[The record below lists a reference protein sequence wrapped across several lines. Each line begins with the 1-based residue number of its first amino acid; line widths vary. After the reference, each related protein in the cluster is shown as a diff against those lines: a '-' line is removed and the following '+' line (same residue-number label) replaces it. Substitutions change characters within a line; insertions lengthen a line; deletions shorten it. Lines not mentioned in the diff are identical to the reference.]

1 MANISSAFVAIRDN
15 VQQVSNLPIF
25 DDAESGYWSLNSN
38 INNDSPLGMDLG
50 LFLLDSDFDF
60 LSEMMPNRNKT
71 ENGVGGSDYALT
83 GNQVNENETGDESA
97 PAASQGRLEIT
108 KVPMLALQAEVPHQ
122 WHQPFGQ

>member
-1 MANISSAFVAIRDN
+1 MV
-15 VQQVSNLPIF
+15 
-25 DDAESGYWSLNSN
+25 YSLLRGFSTIDPAGMDSLGASN

-71 ENGVGGSDYALT
+71 ESGVGGSDYALT

-97 PAASQGRLEIT
+97 PAASQGRLGIT
-108 KVPMLALQAEVPHQ
+108 KVPMLALQPEVPHQ